1 MKDALYYTLLHE
13 KCEEFGYYDE
23 PERDV
28 DTWTYYELVIDGESW
43 DMLDTNEEVVEWVD
57 ELLMSG
63 EIAPD
68 ADILIREIVEVR
80 EW

>member
-1 MKDALYYTLLHE
+1 M
-13 KCEEFGYYDE
+13 
-23 PERDV
+23 
-28 DTWTYYELVIDGESW
+28 IDGESW

-63 EIAPD
+63 EITPD